1 MGLRNFERALERM
14 VEGAFAR
21 AFQTS
26 VRPIELGRR
35 LTREMDEH
43 RTIGVRGQ
51 EVAPNSFTVAL
62 CEPDYADLADV
73 RDTLARQ
80 LEEAAREH
88 ARDEGYAFMGPVEV
102 EITFN
107 PVLRP
112 GRFEVEGR
120 LREGPGGGAGSLVL
134 ADGRRVRL
142 GDEPATIGRL
152 PDCTISLSDPNSS
165 RTHAEVRQHAD
176 GWMVVDLNSTN
187 GTKVNG
193 SPVRERVLQD
203 GDEITVG
210 NTEIRFEES

>member
-51 EVAPNSFTVAL
+51 EVAPNSFTVSL

-102 EITFN
+102 EITVS
-107 PVLRP
+107 PKLRA
-112 GRFEVEGR
+112 GRFELEGR

-152 PDCTISLSDPNSS
+152 PDCAISLSDPNSS
-165 RTHAEVRQHAD
+165 RTHAEVRRHAD

-193 SPVRERVLQD
+193 SPIRERVLQD